1 MKIFSSGVRQGSML
15 DPFLL
20 NIVLSDLFLC
30 TDYINFSS
38 YVDVNTTYCGDNSI
52 SNVIMILE
60 DSAEKF
66 FQCFFDNQIKGNS
79 NKYQIL
85 LSENGE
91 TQ

>member
-1 MKIFSSGVRQGSML
+1 MKIFSSEVRQGSIL

-30 TDYINFSS
+30 IDYIIFSS
-38 YVDVNTTYCGDNSI
+38 YIDVNTVYCGDDSI
-52 SNVIMILE
+52 SNVILILE

-79 NKYQIL
+79 NKYHIL